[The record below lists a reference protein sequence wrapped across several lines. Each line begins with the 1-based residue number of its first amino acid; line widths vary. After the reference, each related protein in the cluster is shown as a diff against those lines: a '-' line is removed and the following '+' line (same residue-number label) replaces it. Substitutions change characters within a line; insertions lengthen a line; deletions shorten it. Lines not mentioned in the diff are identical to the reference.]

1 MLKKLV
7 MKNSFEHCQWETDFH
22 QQNKLTIKKQEFQE
36 MKKQENP
43 NTAVVIIQLYIF
55 TIQVL

>member
-1 MLKKLV
+1 
-7 MKNSFEHCQWETDFH
+7 MKNSFEYCQWETDFH

-36 MKKQENP
+36 MKKEENP